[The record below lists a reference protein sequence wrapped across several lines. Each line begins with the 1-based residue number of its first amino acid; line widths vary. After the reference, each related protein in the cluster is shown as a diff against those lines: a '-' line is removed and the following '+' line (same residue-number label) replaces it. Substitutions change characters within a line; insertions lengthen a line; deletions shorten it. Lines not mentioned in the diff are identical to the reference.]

1 VERVWKEADV
11 AQFEMAVGLLFL
23 RSEETLNQDNQ
34 SPDTPANGKFGIR
47 RSVNLLLATFGN

>member
-1 VERVWKEADV
+1 MERVWKEADV

-23 RSEETLNQDNQ
+23 RSEETLNQDIQ
-34 SPDTPANGKFGIR
+34 SPDAPAHGKFRIR